1 MRHEYLEVTTASD
14 ITTEAEYLE
23 ELAAYNQQATQHE
36 TRVIQENLGYPW
48 LYVFFSNCNFEI
60 CSEGRNDSL
69 INRYLPHQLYR
80 YMSARVEWLLWTN
93 GTDGKLERLA
103 LLREANTPKVLLY
116 ESQNDGQLDFDEVKK
131 RRVNIFTGVGAGASA
146 TRVTDVMEIWDRVL
160 STGSPDMK
168 DKSTLAVV
176 VKIDNLKTRSAMDI
190 VKSKLPKKTP
200 SAVVTL
206 DPDQP
211 DLLSRIRRG
220 KRAFGLFDQFLKM
233 FLPPL
238 LICPL

>member
-1 MRHEYLEVTTASD
+1 M
-14 ITTEAEYLE
+14 
-23 ELAAYNQQATQHE
+23 
-36 TRVIQENLGYPW
+36 PW
-48 LYVFFSNCNFEI
+48 A
-60 CSEGRNDSL
+60 
-69 INRYLPHQLYR
+69 H
-80 YMSARVEWLLWTN
+80 A
-93 GTDGKLERLA
+93 TDGKLERLA
-103 LLREANTPKVLLY
+103 LLREANTAKVLLY

-131 RRVNIFTGVGAGASA
+131 RRVNVFTGVGPGASA

-176 VKIDNLKTRSAMDI
+176 VKIDNNKTRSAMDV

-220 KRAFGLFDQFLKM
+220 KRAFGLLDQFLKT
-233 FLPPL
+233 FLSPL
-238 LICPL
+238 FTCPRSIRVCDIECHVVLKTTVSQELMWRTR